1 MAAAYTP
8 SVTSEAGGL
17 RHSQR
22 AIMPRRICA
31 RVGCGEPVNK
41 PTAKYCSIKC
51 CSIDPARHERLRN
64 QARRASARPIPM
76 LRQLRFDF
84 PSQAFD
90 LEAQLSQLCQARE
103 DVPAGM
109 SRLTG

>member
-8 SVTSEAGGL
+8 TVTSEAGMS

-22 AIMPRRICA
+22 STMPRRICA
-31 RVGCGEPVNK
+31 RVGCDEPVHK

-84 PSQAFD
+84 QPPGFD
-90 LEAQLSQLCQARE
+90 PEAQLNELCLARE

>member
-1 MAAAYTP
+1 
-8 SVTSEAGGL
+8 
-17 RHSQR
+17 
-22 AIMPRRICA
+22 
-31 RVGCGEPVNK
+31 
-41 PTAKYCSIKC
+41 
-51 CSIDPARHERLRN
+51 
-64 QARRASARPIPM
+64 M

-90 LEAQLSQLCQARE
+90 PEAQLSQLCQARE

>member
-1 MAAAYTP
+1 
-8 SVTSEAGGL
+8 
-17 RHSQR
+17 
-22 AIMPRRICA
+22 MPHRICA
-31 RVGCGEPVNK
+31 RVGCGELVHK

-84 PSQAFD
+84 QSQAFD
-90 LEAQLSQLCQARE
+90 PEAQLTQLCQARE